1 MYKVN
6 EIVNVIKT
14 GEVKEIIDF
23 ETVCG
28 IELYYMSD
36 KTAYPVDEIIS
47 VGELREDEL
56 NEWDFDTEIEYL
68 MYLSLKTD
76 FNYDVSQLP

>member
-23 ETVCG
+23 ETICG

-36 KTAYPVDEIIS
+36 KTAYPVGEIIS
-47 VGELREDEL
+47 VDEL
-56 NEWDFDTEIEYL
+56 THLI
-68 MYLSLKTD
+68 LSEPI
-76 FNYDVSQLP
+76 NYNPELWP